1 MDPHLARSV
10 RAPEIDSVLE
20 ILQKAFPDNEE
31 IKTGILPLLSHKK
44 AYVKTLLGLWDL
56 RVIPP
61 LSAMEVEETC
71 HQFYRD
77 HANEEALFQM
87 SFGEIS
93 INTNKKF
100 IHTYKVTSSGVPGSF
115 GLDPYSGSY
124 IHIQYEGE
132 LSFEKLFSHVIDFD
146 SESKSLNLF
155 ESLKKILQRGNL
167 IGFSESQWVSLLLQ
181 FSQKYLPGEY
191 SALCRYESAEEA
203 TNLFQN
209 IVRYL
214 NTDSEVAKTRHQL
227 SKITR
232 ALKEP
237 IHLTVRN
244 VQNHFNRLLALTFP
258 TLDPEILRSRSEFMT
273 TRCIPHL
280 VSAKMAER

>member
-1 MDPHLARSV
+1 MDPHLAKSV

-87 SFGEIS
+87 SFGEVS

-100 IHTYKVTSSGVPGSF
+100 IHTYNVTSSGVPGSF

-124 IHIQYEGE
+124 IHIKYEGE
-132 LSFEKLFSHVIDFD
+132 FSFEKLFSHVIDFD
-146 SESKSLNLF
+146 SESISLNLF
-155 ESLKKILQRGNL
+155 
-167 IGFSESQWVSLLLQ
+167 
-181 FSQKYLPGEY
+181 
-191 SALCRYESAEEA
+191 
-203 TNLFQN
+203 
-209 IVRYL
+209 
-214 NTDSEVAKTRHQL
+214 
-227 SKITR
+227 
-232 ALKEP
+232 
-237 IHLTVRN
+237 
-244 VQNHFNRLLALTFP
+244 
-258 TLDPEILRSRSEFMT
+258 
-273 TRCIPHL
+273 
-280 VSAKMAER
+280 